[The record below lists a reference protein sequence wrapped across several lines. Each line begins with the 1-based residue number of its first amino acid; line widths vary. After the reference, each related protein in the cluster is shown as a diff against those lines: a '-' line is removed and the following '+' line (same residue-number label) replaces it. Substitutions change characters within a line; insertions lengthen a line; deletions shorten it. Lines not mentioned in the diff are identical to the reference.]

1 MAKIFG
7 YTNKGGNDWF
17 KSDGY
22 SDNEIEAIKDPEG
35 GNVVTLP
42 TAIPSPFARID
53 LVKKAF
59 KNICKSP
66 KLTFYE
72 ANGSVIASK
81 EDEKLV
87 SDCLDLAELLFNYDT
102 HRENIKIVVWDKEKD
117 LNSLKKS
124 SRKHLAYSDTLSLFL
139 NQDKKSYNF
148 DLLTRIYIVKW
159 NDKVIGA
166 TSPATL
172 FFASANDL
180 SHAQIHT
187 TTNDI
192 LFDNKYSPLYLR
204 DPEFQKYFY
213 YLFNSNPILK
223 ERMKEF
229 WDYLDKNLRILNTTN
244 PALYTEINRI
254 DSSDFNRIYSELNTG
269 TSNDDIEVLGVSL
282 RKRRSEDIIEYVSQN
297 SDFRIKSEKYSGEIK
312 PLVLQNDFNKDWTY
326 AKDKWHKFKVPYNDS
341 ASLDRRRL
349 PEINLPYP
357 YLTVSDFLEPY
368 LIRLVYP
375 INKEKYFDGNFTIEN
390 GDDGNKGFLLPLKP
404 LFFEFF
410 NASDLLGATPGS
422 PKIKMTQSV
431 SNSIKVSL
439 LIPVSKNGEYIA
451 FERIYFQNES
461 GMKPDEANNK
471 GVIVEHQFGIT
482 IYPFIKTNIKDIKP
496 DYRIQLVDRDV
507 VGPLKTT
514 EYDLK
519 CFSDVN
525 TSNINIKA
533 KKHRSR
539 KIISDVS
546 TYGSQYYILNE
557 EFDYIQVSNISI
569 DGASGI
575 IIPKWPVYQKG
586 SDTFS
591 FSIDFGTTNTHIEY
605 KISNDAPKPFDIT
618 SEDIQI
624 ATLFDAKKTDESFF
638 GTGANAIREL
648 IEYEL
653 MPFNLG
659 NDYSNKFP
667 HRTLISQSA
676 FLDVNTETFA
686 LADFNIPFGY
696 EQKSPRKEDKV
707 ESNLKW
713 AKREIGNEKRV
724 RAYFE
729 KIMMLLRNKVLL
741 NRGNLAETKMVWFY
755 PSSMKPA
762 RKSSLE
768 HAWNELFHQYFNPSV
783 NPIGIAE
790 SLAPFFYYKG
800 TGQLQGGAY
809 KPVVSIDIGGGTSDV
824 VVFQSN
830 KPLMLTSFKFA
841 ANSVFGDGFS
851 EYGSAKTN
859 GIVQKY
865 IPHYERLLRAN
876 QKSALLSVL
885 SKMIERNRSEDI
897 NAFFFSLE
905 NNSTITDKKL
915 FSYNRNLASDED
927 LVIIFTY
934 FFSAIT
940 YHIASL
946 MKYKGI
952 EKPKHI
958 VFSGT
963 GSKILNVVSTDKKV
977 LTHLAKM
984 IFESVYGDQFDKDGL
999 TIITENEIPKEVTCK
1014 GGLMLNAEDMSID
1027 LNSIKYT
1034 LTCLESKGISQLKY
1048 DDLNEK
1054 NKAEITNYVEGFN
1067 LFFLNMNKK
1076 YSFTDHLNVSARSLE
1091 VFGEEVNKHLRDFLE
1106 EGIEYNKKIDDSNTD
1121 YKDLEESLF
1130 FYPIIGV
1137 INNLSSSLS
1146 QLTPIN

>member
-1 MAKIFG
+1 MTKIFG
-7 YTNKGGNDWF
+7 YTNIGGNDWF
-17 KSDGY
+17 KSDAY

-35 GNVVTLP
+35 GNIVTLP

-59 KNICKSP
+59 KNICKGS

-102 HRENIKIVVWDKEKD
+102 YRENIKIIVWDKERD
-117 LNSLKKS
+117 LNSLRSS

-148 DLLTRIYIVKW
+148 DLLRRIYIIKW

-192 LFDNKYSPLYLR
+192 LFDNKYSPLYTR

-213 YLFNSNPILK
+213 YLFYANPILK
-223 ERMKEF
+223 ERMREF
-229 WDYLDKNLRILNTTN
+229 WDYLDKNLKILSNTN

-254 DSSDFNRIYSELNTG
+254 DSGDFNRIYSELNTG

-282 RKRRSEDIIEYVSQN
+282 RKRRSEDIVEYVSKN
-297 SDFRIKSEKYSGEIK
+297 SDFRIESNKFKGELK

-326 AKDKWHKFKVPYNDS
+326 AKDKWHKVKVPYVDS
-341 ASLDRRRL
+341 SSLDRRRL
-349 PEINLPYP
+349 PEINLLYP

-375 INKEKYFDGNFTIEN
+375 INKEKYFDGNFSIEN
-390 GDDGNKGFLLPLKP
+390 GDEGNKGFLLPLKP

-410 NASDLLGATPGS
+410 NSSDLLGAAPGS

-439 LIPVSKNGEYIA
+439 LIPVSKSGEYIA
-451 FERIYFQNES
+451 FERIYYQNES
-461 GMKPDEANNK
+461 GMKPDEAANK
-471 GVIVEHQFGIT
+471 GVIVEHQFGVT
-482 IYPFIKTNIKDIKP
+482 IYPFIKTNLDDIKP

-507 VGPLKTT
+507 VGTQM
-514 EYDLK
+514 YADFDLK
-519 CFSDVN
+519 YYSDE
-525 TSNINIKA
+525 SINHVKLKA
-533 KKHRSR
+533 KKIRSK
-539 KIISDVS
+539 KIPGDVS
-546 TYGSQYYILNE
+546 TYGTQYYVLTE
-557 EFDYIQVSNISI
+557 EFNFIQLSNGIV

-586 SDTFS
+586 SETFS
-591 FSIDFGTTNTHIEY
+591 FAIDFGTTNTHIEY

-624 ATLFDAKKTDESFF
+624 ATLFDTKKTDEDFF

-659 NDYSNKFP
+659 NNYGYKFP

-696 EQKSPRKEDKV
+696 EQKYPRKEDKV

-713 AKREIGNEKRV
+713 AKKEIGNEKRV

-741 NRGNLAETKMVWFY
+741 NRGNLAETKLVWFY

-768 HAWNELFHQYFNPSV
+768 HVWNELFHLYFNPNV

-830 KPLMLTSFKFA
+830 KPLLLTSFKFA
-841 ANSVFGDGFS
+841 ANSIFGDGFS
-851 EYGSAKTN
+851 EYGSAKSN

-865 IPHYERLLRAN
+865 IPHYEKLLSVN
-876 QKSALLSVL
+876 KKYALLSVL

-915 FSYNRNLASDED
+915 FSYNRNLAGDED

-934 FFSAIT
+934 FYASIT

-946 MKYKGI
+946 MRHKGI

-958 VFSGT
+958 LFSGT

-977 LTHLAKM
+977 LTQLAKM
-984 IFESVYGDQFDKDGL
+984 IFEEVYGDHFDKDGV

-1027 LNSIKYT
+1027 LNSIKST
-1034 LTCLESKGISQLKY
+1034 LTCLESKGINHLKY
-1048 DDLNEK
+1048 EDLNDK
-1054 NKAEITNYVEGFN
+1054 NKEEITKYVEGFN
-1067 LFFLNMNKK
+1067 SFFHDMNKK
-1076 YSFTDHLNVSARSLE
+1076 YSFTDHLNISVKSLE
-1091 VFGEEVNKHLRDFLE
+1091 VFEEEVNKHLRDFLE
-1106 EGIEYNKKIDDSNTD
+1106 EGIEYNRKIDDANVD
-1121 YKDLEESLF
+1121 YKDIEESLF

-1146 QLTPIN
+1146 QITPIN

>member
-102 HRENIKIVVWDKEKD
+102 HRENIKIVVWDKERD
-117 LNSLKKS
+117 LNSLRSS

-148 DLLTRIYIVKW
+148 DLLRRIYIVKW

-213 YLFNSNPILK
+213 YLFNANPILK
-223 ERMKEF
+223 ERMREF
-229 WDYLDKNLRILNTTN
+229 WDYLDKNLKILNSTN
-244 PALYTEINRI
+244 PSLYTEINRL
-254 DSSDFNRIYSELNTG
+254 DPSDFNRIYSELNTG

-282 RKRRSEDIIEYVSQN
+282 RKRRSEDIVEYVSKN
-297 SDFRIKSEKYSGEIK
+297 SDFRISSEKFKGELK
-312 PLVLQNDFNKDWTY
+312 PLVLQNDFNKEWTY
-326 AKDKWHKFKVPYNDS
+326 AKDKWHKFKVPYVDS
-341 ASLDRRRL
+341 SSLDRRRL

-368 LIRLVYP
+368 LVRLVYP
-375 INKEKYFDGNFTIEN
+375 INKEKYFDGNFSIEN

-482 IYPFIKTNIKDIKP
+482 IYPFIKTNYKDITP

-507 VGPLKTT
+507 VGSLRHAD
-514 EYDLK
+514 YDLK
-519 CFSDVN
+519 YFSDGLIPPVN
-525 TSNINIKA
+525 LRA
-533 KKHRSR
+533 KKIRSN
-539 KIISDVS
+539 KTPGDGA
-546 TYGSQYYILNE
+546 TATSQYYVVQD
-557 EFDYIQVSNISI
+557 EFDFIQVTNKST

-586 SDTFS
+586 NEIFS
-591 FSIDFGTTNTHIEY
+591 FSVDFGTTNTHIEY
-605 KISNDAPKPFDIT
+605 KVTDGPPKPFDIT
-618 SEDIQI
+618 VEDIQI
-624 ATLFDAKKTDESFF
+624 ATLFHPTKTSEDF
-638 GTGANAIREL
+638 GGSGAFAIRYLVED
-648 IEYEL
+648 EF
-653 MPFNLG
+653 MPINLG
-659 NDYSNKFP
+659 KDHDNKFP

-676 FLDVNTETFA
+676 FLDINTETFA

-696 EQKSPRKEDKV
+696 EQKPPRKEYKV

-713 AKREIGNEKRV
+713 AKKEIGNEKRV

-729 KIMMLLRNKVLL
+729 KIIMLLRNKVLL

-768 HAWNELFHQYFNPSV
+768 HAWNELFHKYFNPNV

-809 KPVVSIDIGGGTSDV
+809 KPVVSIDIGGGTTDV
-824 VVFQSN
+824 VVFQAN
-830 KPLMLTSFKFA
+830 KPLLLTSFKFA

-851 EYGSAKTN
+851 EYGSAQTN

-865 IPHYERLLRAN
+865 IPFYDKLLRAN
-876 QKSALLSVL
+876 KILPLSVL
-885 SKMIERNRSEDI
+885 TKMIETNRSEDI

-905 NNSTITDKKL
+905 NNSKIADKKL
-915 FSYNRNLASDED
+915 FSYNANLASDED

-934 FFSAIT
+934 FYSAII

-952 EKPKHI
+952 EMPKHI

-963 GSKILNVVSTDKKV
+963 GSKILSIVSTDKKV
-977 LTHLAKM
+977 LVQLAKM
-984 IFESVYGDQFDKDGL
+984 IFETVYESPFDIDGL
-999 TIITENEIPKEVTCK
+999 TIKTENEIPKEVTCK

-1027 LNSIKYT
+1027 LNSIKST

-1048 DDLNEK
+1048 DDLNDK
-1054 NKAEITNYVEGFN
+1054 NKAEITNYVEEFN
-1067 LFFLNMNKK
+1067 SFFLNMNKK
-1076 YSFTDHLNVSARSLE
+1076 YSFTDHLNISARSLE
-1091 VFGEEVNKHLRDFLE
+1091 VFEEEVNKHLRDFLE